1 MKVHFLPEMLVQ
13 ELDAVSSDQFRIVSY
28 HQVLDVREDQKVQDQ
43 DVDLSTNVV
52 VMSYWLKKDLKLKFV
67 TMKKLLSTHIR
78 ELPKEQPRKSLL
90 HVFLVLTN
98 LLPPFLPLVLLHTCL
113 FENLI

>member
-1 MKVHFLPEMLVQ
+1 
-13 ELDAVSSDQFRIVSY
+13 
-28 HQVLDVREDQKVQDQ
+28 
-43 DVDLSTNVV
+43 
-52 VMSYWLKKDLKLKFV
+52 
-67 TMKKLLSTHIR
+67 
-78 ELPKEQPRKSLL
+78 L